1 MSRWILSVAL
11 LLSAGHIRAQDARF
25 ESAVACIK
33 RYEGMH
39 DHRHLP
45 YVGYGHKLLPGE
57 SFPAMTEKLADSLL
71 RADLRKKCAVF
82 RRFGADSLLLGV
94 LAYNVGE
101 YRLLGYGR
109 RPKSRLVC
117 KLEAGDRD
125 IHSEYTAFCHYKGKV
140 VPSIRRRREE
150 EFKILFIK

>member
-82 RRFGADSLLLGV
+82 RRFGADSLLLSQIWDNSILSFPNCRNIAQNFRKSFRRSASACRFV
-94 LAYNVGE
+94 MVRAE
-101 YRLLGYGR
+101 YLSSSCNRCPYPTYG
-109 RPKSRLVC
+109 
-117 KLEAGDRD
+117 
-125 IHSEYTAFCHYKGKV
+125 
-140 VPSIRRRREE
+140 
-150 EFKILFIK
+150 

>member
-1 MSRWILSVAL
+1 MNRWILSVAL

-25 ESAVACIK
+25 ESAVVCIK

-57 SFPAMTEKLADSLL
+57 SFPAMTEELADSLL
-71 RADLRKKCAVF
+71 RADLKKKCAVF

-101 YRLLGYGR
+101 YRLLGYGA

-117 KLEAGDRD
+117 NSKPEIGTSIPSMRP
-125 IHSEYTAFCHYKGKV
+125 FCHYRGKT

-150 EFKILFIK
+150 EFKLLFIK

>member
-57 SFPAMTEKLADSLL
+57 SFPTMTEKLADSLL

-82 RRFGADSLLLGV
+82 RRFGADSLL
-94 LAYNVGE
+94 
-101 YRLLGYGR
+101 
-109 RPKSRLVC
+109 C
-117 KLEAGDRD
+117 KLEAGERD
-125 IHSEYTAFCHYKGKV
+125 IHSEYAAFCHYKGKA

>member
-57 SFPAMTEKLADSLL
+57 SFPTMTEKLADSLL

-101 YRLLGYGR
+101 YRLLGYGTR
-109 RPKSRLVC
+109 SKSRLVC
-117 KLEAGDRD
+117 KLEAGERD
-125 IHSEYTAFCHYKGKV
+125 IHSEYAAFCHYKGKA

>member
-45 YVGYGHKLLPGE
+45 YYPK
-57 SFPAMTEKLADSLL
+57 T
-71 RADLRKKCAVF
+71 
-82 RRFGADSLLLGV
+82 
-94 LAYNVGE
+94 NVIQ
-101 YRLLGYGR
+101 R
-109 RPKSRLVC
+109 
-117 KLEAGDRD
+117 
-125 IHSEYTAFCHYKGKV
+125 
-140 VPSIRRRREE
+140 
-150 EFKILFIK
+150 